1 MVSSES
7 SECIPRIWLTRRSL
21 NHDSSLDVKYETSA
35 IILNAAGLELGV
47 ASVYSDA
54 LQADQTQIS
63 CELNPT
69 TERVSLS
76 LPIPLPAGSTA
87 QLQIGFQAKLTGSM
101 MGYYKSAWEHEGQA
115 RHYALTQFEVSLT
128 LQARNRHC
136 LTHDS
141 IRRRL
146 PDEHSL
152 AGTSQHSKP
161 RLQSR

>member
-1 MVSSES
+1 M
-7 SECIPRIWLTRRSL
+7 PRIWLTRRSL
-21 NHDSSLDVKYETSA
+21 IHNDSSLDVKSETST
-35 IILNAAGLELGV
+35 IVLNAADLELGV

-63 CELNPT
+63 CELDST

-87 QLQIGFQAKLTGSM
+87 KLQVGFQAKLTGSM

-128 LQARNRHC
+128 LQAYRSQHD
-136 LTHDS
+136 LIHDS
-141 IRRRL
+141 MRRRL
-146 PDEHSL
+146 PDERSL

-161 RLQSR
+161 RLPSR